1 MHMHKYFACALRNSC
16 GPCLTVRTYNMC
28 ENALL
33 TNVTNN
39 YSKMEV
45 EVLSFNFMYDQMVG

>member
-1 MHMHKYFACALRNSC
+1 MHKYFACALRNSC